1 MKLLL
6 ATTSRGKIR
15 EQRASLLEFDEPD
28 EFDGLDIELV
38 TLESW
43 LESWPKLDPPVEP
56 GPSFLDNAIVKALY
70 YHRATGLVAVGEDSG
85 LVIDALGGE
94 PGIHSARWLG
104 DDTPYD
110 IKNRRVLEKLAD
122 VAEDFRSARYVSAV
136 ALADDDEIAF
146 TAEGICEGRIA
157 IEPSGDGGFGY
168 DPIFFYPP
176 FAGTMAE
183 LSAEQKNRVSHRG
196 QAMAKLRA
204 FLTAR

>member
-15 EQRASLLEFDEPD
+15 EQRASLA
-28 EFDGLDIELV
+28 GLDIELV

-43 LESWPKLDPPVEP
+43 PGLGPPVEP
-56 GPSFLDNAIVKALY
+56 GPSFVDNAIVKALY

-94 PGIHSARWLG
+94 PGIRSARWLG
-104 DDTPYD
+104 DETPYD
-110 IKNRRVLEKLAD
+110 IKNANVLEKLRD
-122 VAEDFRSARYVSAV
+122 VAEDERSARYVSAV

-146 TAEGICEGRIA
+146 TAEGVCEGRIA
-157 IEPSGDGGFGY
+157 FESRGDAGFGY

-176 FAGTMAE
+176 FEATMAE

-204 FLTAR
+204 FLAAR

>member
-15 EQRASLLEFDEPD
+15 EQRASLA
-28 EFDGLDIELV
+28 GLDLELV

-43 LESWPKLDPPVEP
+43 PELGPPGEP
-56 GPSFLDNAIVKALY
+56 GPSFVDNAIVKALY

-85 LVIDALGGE
+85 LAIDALGGE
-94 PGIHSARWLG
+94 PGIRSARWLG
-104 DDTPYD
+104 DDTAYD
-110 IKNRRVLEKLAD
+110 VKNARVLEKLAG
-122 VAEDFRSARYVSAV
+122 VAEEGRSARFVSAV
-136 ALADDDEIAF
+136 ALADDDAIAF

-157 IEPSGDGGFGY
+157 IEPRGDGGFGY
-168 DPIFFYPP
+168 DPIFFYLPLG
-176 FAGTMAE
+176 ATMAE

-204 FLTAR
+204 FLAAR

>member
-15 EQRASLLEFDEPD
+15 EQRASLVEPA
-28 EFDGLDIELV
+28 GLDIELV

-43 LESWPKLDPPVEP
+43 PGLEPPVEP

-85 LVIDALGGE
+85 LAIDALGGE
-94 PGIHSARWLG
+94 PGIRSARWLG
-104 DDTPYD
+104 DDTPYN
-110 IKNRRVLEKLAD
+110 IKNARVLEKLAD
-122 VAEDFRSARYVSAV
+122 VVEDDRSARYVSAV

-157 IEPSGDGGFGY
+157 TEPSGDGGFGY

-176 FAGTMAE
+176 FGATMAE
-183 LSAEQKNRVSHRG
+183 LSPKQKNRISHRG

-204 FLTAR
+204 FLAAR

>member
-1 MKLLL
+1 LKLLL

-15 EQRASLLEFDEPD
+15 EQRISLA
-28 EFDGLDIELV
+28 GLDLELV

-43 LESWPKLDPPVEP
+43 LELDPPVEP
-56 GPSFLDNAIVKALY
+56 GPSFLDNAIIKALY

-94 PGIHSARWLG
+94 PGIRSARWLG

-110 IKNRRVLEKLAD
+110 IKNANVLEKLRD
-122 VAEDFRSARYVSAV
+122 VAADDRSARYVSSV
-136 ALADDDEIAF
+136 VLADDDEIAF
-146 TAEGICEGRIA
+146 TTEGICEGRIA
-157 IEPSGDGGFGY
+157 FESRGDGGFGY

-176 FAGTMAE
+176 FKATMAE
-183 LSAEQKNRVSHRG
+183 LSPEQKNRVSHRG

-204 FLTAR
+204 FLAAR

>member
-15 EQRASLLEFDEPD
+15 EQRASLVEPVGLV
-28 EFDGLDIELV
+28 GLDIELV

-43 LESWPKLDPPVEP
+43 PRLEPPVEP
-56 GPSFLDNAIVKALY
+56 GPSFLDNAIVKALH

-85 LVIDALGGE
+85 LAIDALGGE
-94 PGIHSARWLG
+94 PGIRSARWLG

-110 IKNRRVLEKLAD
+110 IKNARVLEKLTD
-122 VAEDFRSARYVSAV
+122 VVEDDRSARYVSAV

-157 IEPSGDGGFGY
+157 TEPSGDGGFGY

-176 FAGTMAE
+176 FGVTMAE
-183 LSAEQKNRVSHRG
+183 LSAEQKNRISHRG

-204 FLTAR
+204 FLAVR

>member
-15 EQRASLLEFDEPD
+15 EQRASLVKPAEPD
-28 EFDGLDIELV
+28 ELDIELV

-43 LESWPKLDPPVEP
+43 PGLEPPVEP

-85 LVIDALGGE
+85 LVIDSLDGE
-94 PGIHSARWLG
+94 PGIYSARWLG
-104 DDTPYD
+104 NDTPYD
-110 IKNRRVLEKLAD
+110 IKNARVLEKLAD
-122 VAEDFRSARYVSAV
+122 VVEDDRSARYVSAV

-157 IEPSGDGGFGY
+157 TEPSGDGGFGY

-176 FAGTMAE
+176 FGATMAE
-183 LSAEQKNRVSHRG
+183 LSAEQKNRISHRG

-204 FLTAR
+204 FLAAR

>member
-15 EQRASLLEFDEPD
+15 EQRASLVEPD
-28 EFDGLDIELV
+28 EPDGLDIEIV

-43 LESWPKLDPPVEP
+43 PGLEPPVEP

-85 LVIDALGGE
+85 LAIDALGGE
-94 PGIHSARWLG
+94 PGIRSARWLG

-110 IKNRRVLEKLAD
+110 IKNARVLEKLAD
-122 VAEDFRSARYVSAV
+122 VVEDDRSARYVSAV

-157 IEPSGDGGFGY
+157 IEPRGDGGFGY

-176 FAGTMAE
+176 FGATMAE
-183 LSAEQKNRVSHRG
+183 LSAEQKNRISHRG

-204 FLTAR
+204 FLAARSSDPTG